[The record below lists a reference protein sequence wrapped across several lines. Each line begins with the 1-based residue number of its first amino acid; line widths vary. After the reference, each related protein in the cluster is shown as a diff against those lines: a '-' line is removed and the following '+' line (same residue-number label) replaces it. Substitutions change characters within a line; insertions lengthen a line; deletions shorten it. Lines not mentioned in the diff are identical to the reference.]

1 MVGIVAFAM
10 TDSARRKLISSLTT
24 TPTSPFT
31 KLTIPSKVNVDSS
44 TCHPRKHIFP
54 YPSVASKWVTAAL
67 TDIPLPTAPNTS
79 AHPRYWASSGALTLS
94 SLPRLST
101 SKKISKLDVD
111 LRAKVIAI
119 ATAGSVA
126 FAIRMDSVG
135 MMQQCNCAN
144 AKYFRV
150 YCNNSGINSSSYYK
164 HVHVY
169 NNINLYSKKK
179 KK

>member
-1 MVGIVAFAM
+1 MG
-10 TDSARRKLISSLTT
+10 
-24 TPTSPFT
+24 
-31 KLTIPSKVNVDSS
+31 
-44 TCHPRKHIFP
+44 
-54 YPSVASKWVTAAL
+54 
-67 TDIPLPTAPNTS
+67 DIPLQTAPNTS

-119 ATAGSVA
+119 ATAESVA
-126 FAIRMDSVG
+126 FAISMDSVG
-135 MMQQCNCAN
+135 MMQQCNCTN

-150 YCNNSGINSSSYYK
+150 YCNNSGTRINRSSYYK
-164 HVHVY
+164 HVHMY

-179 KK
+179 

>member
-1 MVGIVAFAM
+1 WE
-10 TDSARRKLISSLTT
+10 
-24 TPTSPFT
+24 
-31 KLTIPSKVNVDSS
+31 N
-44 TCHPRKHIFP
+44 
-54 YPSVASKWVTAAL
+54 
-67 TDIPLPTAPNTS
+67 
-79 AHPRYWASSGALTLS
+79 SGALTLS

-126 FAIRMDSVG
+126 FAISMDSVG

-150 YCNNSGINSSSYYK
+150 YCKNSGINSSSYYK
-164 HVHVY
+164 LMY
-169 NNINLYSKKK
+169 MYI
-179 KK
+179 